1 MVGKPS
7 PNTKPVVRFAAPPWT
22 EQSAPWRQI
31 DVQLSPDHLA
41 REIRQAMTSLD
52 LTELYDSYAG
62 RGKAPHRPDLM
73 LAIVLFELRR
83 GQRKPSQWYH
93 DTQENCALWWLGFG
107 MHPSRS
113 CWYEF
118 RDRAGPS
125 LDRLNMHVLHQA
137 LDVGLTRVER
147 GALDGSTVAANAS
160 RRRLINSE
168 RLQQRLEQLDA
179 IRQGDA
185 QGEVPAEVP
194 AWMAKTSLTR
204 TAQQERYR

>member
-7 PNTKPVVRFAAPPWT
+7 PNTKPVVRFAEPPWN

-93 DTQENCALWWLGFG
+93 DTQENCALW
-107 MHPSRS
+107 
-113 CWYEF
+113 
-118 RDRAGPS
+118 
-125 LDRLNMHVLHQA
+125 
-137 LDVGLTRVER
+137 
-147 GALDGSTVAANAS
+147 
-160 RRRLINSE
+160 
-168 RLQQRLEQLDA
+168 
-179 IRQGDA
+179 
-185 QGEVPAEVP
+185 
-194 AWMAKTSLTR
+194 
-204 TAQQERYR
+204 